1 MSELEQDIRL
11 FIEEAID
18 KCLSKPLEEYETRS
32 KQLASIGIEPNL
44 ETVLSYIS
52 GLIMGVV
59 VTYTLVEKVNDAE
72 VKTYIKSTRE
82 LLERR
87 AWELREAFSRA
98 RFT

>member
-1 MSELEQDIRL
+1 MSELNQDIRL

-18 KCLSKPLEEYETRS
+18 DCLSKPLEEYEKRS

-52 GLIMGVV
+52 GLIMGAVAA
-59 VTYTLVEKVNDAE
+59 YTVIEEFDDEEIDKHMKA
-72 VKTYIKSTRE
+72 TRE